1 MSDSSSD
8 SFEFTFHSPLT
19 KEDWDKISDVEHENT
34 MFVTFQT
41 PQGRQ
46 VRYIKCDVLDKIR
59 AEIERLKT
67 SDEYTGESILA
78 VEFKDDVLNIIDY
91 YREEQTE

>member
-1 MSDSSSD
+1 MLS
-8 SFEFTFHSPLT
+8 
-19 KEDWDKISDVEHENT
+19 
-34 MFVTFQT
+34 FQT

-78 VEFKDDVLNIIDY
+78 VEFKDDVLSIIDY
-91 YREEQTE
+91 YREEQTDAT